1 MKENTYPYFLG
12 QFLKIADE
20 IQLFYYK
27 QTGILKQKRHTQF
40 IGGYTYQQLQYSFQ
54 IEQIIKYVD
63 DHMGM
68 YLKYAHSYPDTVYNE
83 EDILA
88 GELVDTYEYLKEKLL
103 SEPGNKKFSDWEKT
117 QLFLGYV
124 AAIQTPDGK
133 LHLADVIK

>member
-1 MKENTYPYFLG
+1 MKEHTYPYLLG
-12 QFLKIADE
+12 QFFKIVDS

-27 QTGILKQKRHTQF
+27 QTGILKQKRYTQF
-40 IGGYTYQQLQYSFQ
+40 IGGYTYQQVQHSFS
-54 IEQIIKYVD
+54 IEQIIKYID
-63 DHMGM
+63 DRMGM
-68 YLKYAHSYPDTVYNE
+68 YLKYARSCPDTMYNE

-88 GELVDTYEYLKEKLL
+88 GELVDTYDYLKERLL
-103 SEPGNKKFSDWEKT
+103 SEPGNKKFTDWEKT